1 MNISAL
7 VLFFCLHTWWR
18 LNRFIFSWIGKHS
31 IDQFNIQLPAID
43 QVRDVSRAL
52 QTCTMDLFAKMVCK
66 VNLKTLTIATKSST
80 LDAWMGQNV
89 PLQTYYT
96 STKQFLKFKRRYLPY
111 SKENIESFNQLSPF
125 WSLG

>member
-18 LNRFIFSWIGKHS
+18 LNRFTFSWIGKHS

-52 QTCTMDLFAKMVCK
+52 QTCTMKLFAKIVCK
-66 VNLKTLTIATKSST
+66 VNLKTLTIATESST
-80 LDAWMGQNV
+80 LDAWLRQNV
-89 PLQTYYT
+89 PLQTYT
-96 STKQFLKFKRRYLPY
+96 STTQFLKFKRRYLPY